1 MRGGCRRL
9 AVAGGP
15 PGWASV
21 GAGGSGWLP
30 WAGGCWR
37 CLLLELW
44 LSPVGAVDAGAWS
57 GGGAR
62 AGSGGGWGR
71 VCAAGWALGAA
82 RLGCVAEVQGCRG
95 LVGPLLCGLG
105 WLAAGLVGRDPVPGF
120 GCWAGSLRPAVAGA
134 GERCCGEHRRVSR
147 LGVRR
152 GRCAC
157 CGGAAPLPG
166 RRRKKKQQQQ
176 QQHHQHQHQR

>member
-21 GAGGSGWLP
+21 GAGGSGSGWLP

-62 AGSGGGWGR
+62 AGSGGGRGR
-71 VCAAGWALGAA
+71 VCAAGWALA
-82 RLGCVAEVQGCRG
+82 
-95 LVGPLLCGLG
+95 GPLAWAVRPKCRVAGAWLVPCLAGSVG
-105 WLAAGLVGRDPVPGF
+105 WLLAWWAAIRCLGSGAGR
-120 GCWAGSLRPAVAGA
+120 GSPRPAVAGA

-157 CGGAAPLPG
+157 CRGAAALPG
-166 RRRKKKQQQQ
+166 RRKKEKSKQQE
-176 QQHHQHQHQR
+176 QH